1 MPSPDPDGR
10 RNASANRSARARAVV
25 ARHGRTV
32 AEVVV
37 ATAVGVTATAGLQ
50 IAATRGLGP
59 DGFGLFAAFLAIINV
74 AAIGSAALRSAVAVA
89 TADPASD
96 DAPAEPKAPAKR
108 RLDGFAIEAL
118 TLGGVSTVVMLAAI
132 PLLTSALD
140 APPLALVF
148 AIATIAPFFLFARAQ
163 GLLQGIGDAR
173 AVIWW
178 TSGMQVAQLV
188 LAVIAMLLGFGVI
201 GILAA
206 YLACVIAAT
215 VGSTLQARRVEI
227 DQRVRPF
234 TADSLVVIFLTIA
247 FAWLTNA
254 DVVFVR
260 ADAPEAT
267 SGAYAA
273 AAVVIKSTLI
283 LPATLSLFLL
293 PRFVRQRDDRAGL
306 RAGVNL
312 TLAVTAVAGIAMF
325 ALVAL
330 FGAPLV
336 QLLFGDDYGMTTS
349 LLPAFALMWIPWA
362 MSQAILARITAAASR
377 LGLALLLLG
386 AAGQWIIAMLTL
398 PDIDAMMLGNGILG
412 AVILAGMFA
421 IHLRTGPRPGAD
433 LGAL

>member
-1 MPSPDPDGR
+1 MSR
-10 RNASANRSARARAVV
+10 AARARAVV

-37 ATAVGVTATAGLQ
+37 ATGVGVAATAGLQ

-74 AAIGSAALRSAVAVA
+74 AAIGSSALRSAVAVS
-89 TADPASD
+89 TADPRSGAGTGTAQD
-96 DAPAEPKAPAKR
+96 QPRRR

-118 TLGGVSTVVMLAAI
+118 TLGGISTVALLAAI
-132 PLLTSALD
+132 PLLSAALD
-140 APPLALVF
+140 APSVALVF
-148 AIATIAPFFLFARAQ
+148 AIATIAPYFLFARAQ
-163 GLLQGIGDAR
+163 GLLQGAGDAR
-173 AVIWW
+173 SVIWW
-178 TSGMQVAQLV
+178 TSATQVLQLL
-188 LAVIAMLLGFGVI
+188 LAIGAMLLGFGVI

-206 YLACVIAAT
+206 YLGCVIAAT
-215 VGSTLQARRVEI
+215 IGSSIQARRISV
-227 DQRVRPF
+227 DPNVKPF
-234 TADSLVVIFLTIA
+234 TADSIVVILLTLA

-260 ADAPEAT
+260 ADTAEGT

-273 AAVVIKSTLI
+273 AAVLIKSTLI

-306 RAGVNL
+306 RTGVNL
-312 TLAVTAVAGIAMF
+312 TLAATAFAGVAMF
-325 ALVAL
+325 ALVSL
-330 FGAPLV
+330 FGRQLV
-336 QLLFGDDYGMTTS
+336 QLLFGDAYELTIE

-362 MSQAILARITAAASR
+362 MSQAILARITASASR
-377 LGLALLLLG
+377 PGLALLV
-386 AAGQWIIAMLTL
+386 AAAAAQAAISLLTL
-398 PDIDAMMLGNGILG
+398 PDIGAMMLANGIVGTIVLV
-412 AVILAGMFA
+412 AMFI